1 MWVILWRIVNIQGT
15 RPLEKTDSSLLRS
28 RQLSTASR
36 GQSIRN
42 LSLLNAR
49 MSTGLISCR
58 SCAGSHSSVI
68 WGPVVLT
75 RPEGIGQL
83 QFSFSL
89 SPFLLWLLSLGMGYA
104 ECVVI
109 YLLPSQHKAPASHC
123 HLLSLEA
130 LAFLIYLPPSLGSR
144 IRAMPDDTVFL
155 AVF

>member
-15 RPLEKTDSSLLRS
+15 RPLEKTDSFLLRS
-28 RQLSTASR
+28 RQLSTGPR

-49 MSTGLISCR
+49 MLTGLISCR
-58 SCAGSHSSVI
+58 SCAGSHNSVI

-89 SPFLLWLLSLGMGYA
+89 PPLLLWLLSLGMGYV
-104 ECVVI
+104 ECMSFHVSTRPQ
-109 YLLPSQHKAPASHC
+109 LLTATFSPLKHWPFLYTFRLRWAPESGPCA
-123 HLLSLEA
+123 
-130 LAFLIYLPPSLGSR
+130 R
-144 IRAMPDDTVFL
+144 
-155 AVF
+155 